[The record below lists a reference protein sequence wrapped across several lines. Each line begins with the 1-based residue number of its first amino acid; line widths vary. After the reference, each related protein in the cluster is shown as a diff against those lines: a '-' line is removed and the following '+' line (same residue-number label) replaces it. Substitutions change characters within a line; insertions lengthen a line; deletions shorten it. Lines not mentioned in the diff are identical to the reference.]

1 MKHLLKIP
9 LGPGKSLVAHHDAH
23 AWRNCSHMESHM
35 ELFPGKGVATAAAD
49 HLPLQRGQTTLE
61 VKTRSDGVA
70 VVCRCFGSMAFYSLT
85 TT

>member
-1 MKHLLKIP
+1 
-9 LGPGKSLVAHHDAH
+9 
-23 AWRNCSHMESHM
+23 M

-70 VVCRCFGSMAFYSLT
+70 VVCRCFGSMVFYSLT
-85 TT
+85 TA